1 VPAPVRRRRPLARL
15 AAVLALLAATAA
27 AIPSHGATMSNQA
40 VVDAV
45 RRADWDVLSATPGD
59 PPALAAALEAAL
71 PQFGD
76 EAAQIAAM
84 LADRHPGPRTV
95 PLLLG
100 LARSPHLQAAAQ
112 AAAALSRLPRPPV
125 AEIAQAVPSVRDAQV
140 RGALY
145 LAIGRSPDPG
155 ALDALRALV
164 PHEPDAAAATRAQ
177 AALARLGGTP
187 ERAAFLE
194 RVRRAGIADFKDV
207 YDDLLYV
214 GDVRFAR
221 GLLPWLDSTEPAT
234 RIGREA
240 EGKTARLCDVA
251 VWTAHQLGVP
261 VATHAVRLERFD
273 DATLQATRSALQQ
286 LPAP

>member
-1 VPAPVRRRRPLARL
+1 MRAIACRRPLARL

-27 AIPSHGATMSNQA
+27 ANPCQGATMSNQA
-40 VVDAV
+40 MVDAV
-45 RRADWDVLSATPGD
+45 TRADWDVLGAAPGD
-59 PPALAAALEAAL
+59 PAALAAALEAAL

-76 EAAQIAAM
+76 EAAQIAAL

-95 PLLLG
+95 PLLLA
-100 LARSPHLQAAAQ
+100 LARSRHLQAAAE

-155 ALDALRALV
+155 ALDSLRGLAQ
-164 PHEPDAAAATRAQ
+164 HERDAAAAARAQ
-177 AALARLGGTP
+177 AALARLGGAP
-187 ERAAFLE
+187 ERAAFLD
-194 RVRRAGIADFKDV
+194 RVRHAGIGDFKDV
-207 YDDLLYV
+207 YDELLYV

-221 GLLPWLDSTEPAT
+221 GLLPWLDNQEPAT

-240 EGKTARLCDVA
+240 QGKTARLCDVA

-261 VATHAVRLERFD
+261 VATGATRLERFD
-273 DATLQATRSALQQ
+273 DATLQAARSALQQ